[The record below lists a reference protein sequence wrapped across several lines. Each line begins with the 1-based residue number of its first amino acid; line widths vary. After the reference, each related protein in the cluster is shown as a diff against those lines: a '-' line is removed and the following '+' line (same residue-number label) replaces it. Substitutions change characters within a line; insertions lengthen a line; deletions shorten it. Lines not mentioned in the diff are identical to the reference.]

1 MGSFLLM
8 LVQLH
13 LKFESKTC
21 YLYLISN
28 KNSEASEFYNKMN
41 FVTMSADN
49 KVDLPK
55 TVYDDDPSMIKLFL
69 SSLITKQMYYNY
81 PVLFNVNQI
90 DKESNQGNLLQ
101 LIQKLDIQFDMEHE
115 TILTFPFFSHGE
127 KLEAILT
134 KGEPFFFF

>member
-1 MGSFLLM
+1 M

-13 LKFESKTC
+13 LKFESKARN
-21 YLYLISN
+21 LYLISN
-28 KNSEASEFYNKMN
+28 KNSEACEFYKKMK

-49 KVDLPK
+49 KVELPK
-55 TVYDDDPSMIKLFL
+55 TVYDNDPSMIKLFL

-90 DKESNQGNLLQ
+90 DKESKESNLLQ
-101 LIQKLDIQFDMEHE
+101 LVKKSDIQFDMKHE
-115 TILTFPFFSHGE
+115 SILTFPFFSHGE

-134 KGEPFFFF
+134 KGKPFF